1 MSSLNN
7 RRRASARN
15 GLAGRMHEF
24 MHRLPQNSTRSAHA
38 KPGQPLCGSPK
49 RLARLVAVFALAAGT
64 LVIGAGPASAHVEL
78 TSSDPATDTT
88 VTGPLDRISLGFLNP
103 ITPVEDQFAL
113 LDGDGKTL
121 RIMQILP
128 AGEATT
134 LEVVPHQ
141 PLAEGTYGLKWSARA
156 GDSHPMVGTVS
167 FTVAA
172 PAAAVVPTE
181 TESERAAAG
190 TVHPGTGTGM
200 DHAMSAGLQRAL
212 EPPDTTGTERLAG
225 VARFFAFGG
234 LLLAVGGILYL
245 AFVHRG
251 THAEGRRL
259 IFLVRRAALL
269 VFAGTLLELPLQAVI
284 LDGGSTDAIAAP
296 DVYGE
301 LLSGAFGGGVLL
313 RVLGAALVLVG
324 MRMRLD
330 AIAARDQD
338 RGAFHDTTHDDE
350 ATLEQEVVPGRGGV
364 ATRMRPTRP
373 VEHHRV
379 RVEASPV
386 AMAGAA
392 ALVASIAF
400 IGHAASTEPRW
411 LVVASALI
419 HVTAGSLWVAGVAML
434 AATLWRRHRR
444 GVELEAALL
453 ATRFSVAAVGA
464 AAAVAITGLALG
476 IAILGDLGSLF
487 STEFG
492 RVLIVKVAL
501 VGVLVGLGAYN
512 QKVLIPALERSRR
525 RSRTAAHRL
534 RRIVTAEVVTFLA
547 VIAATAA
554 LVGSSST

>member
-1 MSSLNN
+1 M
-7 RRRASARN
+7 R
-15 GLAGRMHEF
+15 EF
-24 MHRLPQNSTRSAHA
+24 MRRLPLHATRPAHA
-38 KPGQPLCGSPK
+38 SPAPTLGRSPRWPV
-49 RLARLVAVFALAAGT
+49 RLLAVFALAAGALT
-64 LVIGAGPASAHVEL
+64 LGAGPASAHVEL
-78 TSSDPATDTT
+78 TSSDPPTDTA
-88 VTGPLDRISLGFLNP
+88 VIGPLERITLDFLNP
-103 ITPVEDQFAL
+103 VTPVEDQFAL
-113 LDGDGKTL
+113 LDGDGKAI

-128 AGEATT
+128 AGESTT

-141 PLAEGTYGLKWSARA
+141 PLAAGAYGLKWSARA
-156 GDSHPMVGTVS
+156 GDSHPLVGTVS
-167 FTVAA
+167 FTVTA
-172 PAAAVVPTE
+172 AAAVTE
-181 TESERAAAG
+181 DATTESAAAD
-190 TVHPGTGTGM
+190 TAHPSGGTGAG
-200 DHAMSAGLQRAL
+200 HVMSANLQNAL
-212 EPPDTTGTERLAG
+212 EPPSTTGAERLAG
-225 VARFFAFGG
+225 IARFFAYAG

-296 DVYGE
+296 GVYGE
-301 LLSGAFGGGVLL
+301 LFGGAYGGGVLL

-330 AIAARDQD
+330 SIAAAERKKAGFREEDWD
-338 RGAFHDTTHDDE
+338 PD
-350 ATLEQEVVPGRGGV
+350 ATIEQEIVPAAGPV
-364 ATRMRPTRP
+364 ATRTRPTRS
-373 VEHHRV
+373 VESHRV

-386 AMAGAA
+386 ALAGAA

-400 IGHAASTEPRW
+400 IGHTASTEPRW
-411 LVVASALI
+411 LVVASAVV

-434 AATLWRRHRR
+434 AATLWRRHRQ

-464 AAAVAITGLALG
+464 VAAVAVTGLALG
-476 IAILGDLGSLF
+476 IAILGDFGSLF

-501 VGVLVGLGAYN
+501 VGVLVGLGGYN
-512 QKVLIPALERSRR
+512 QKVLIPALERSPR

-534 RRIVTAEVVTFLA
+534 RRVVTAEVITFLA

>member
-1 MSSLNN
+1 MLSWVYPH
-7 RRRASARN
+7 RA
-15 GLAGRMHEF
+15 
-24 MHRLPQNSTRSAHA
+24 
-38 KPGQPLCGSPK
+38 
-49 RLARLVAVFALAAGT
+49 LARLLAVLALAAGA
-64 LVIGAGPASAHVEL
+64 LAIGAGPAGAHVEL
-78 TSSDPATDTT
+78 TSSDPTTDTT
-88 VTGPLDRISLGFLNP
+88 VTGPLERISLGFLNP
-103 ITPVEDQFAL
+103 VTPVEDQFVL
-113 LDGDGKTL
+113 LDGDGKTI
-121 RIMQILP
+121 RIMEILP

-156 GDSHPMVGTVS
+156 GDSHPLVGTVS

-172 PAAAVVPTE
+172 AAAAVVPTE
-181 TESERAAAG
+181 ADGESAAAG
-190 TVHPGTGTGM
+190 TAHPAAANQM

-225 VARFFAFGG
+225 IARFIAYAG

-269 VFAGTLLELPLQAVI
+269 VFAGTMLELPLQAVI

-296 DVYGE
+296 GVYSE
-301 LLSGAFGGGVLL
+301 LFSGAFGGGVLL
-313 RVLGAALVLVG
+313 RVLGATLVLVG
-324 MRMRLD
+324 MRMRLATIEAQQRGGRGFSD
-330 AIAARDQD
+330 GDGDQD
-338 RGAFHDTTHDDE
+338 
-350 ATLEQEVVPGRGGV
+350 ATLEQPIVHGGGGV
-364 ATRMRPTRP
+364 ATRTRPTP
-373 VEHHRV
+373 PAASHRV
-379 RVEASPV
+379 RIEASPV

-400 IGHAASTEPRW
+400 IGHTASTEPRW
-411 LVVASALI
+411 LVVASAVV

-434 AATLWRRHRR
+434 AATLWRRHRQ

-464 AAAVAITGLALG
+464 VAVVAVTGLALG

-501 VGVLVGLGAYN
+501 VGILVGLGAYN
-512 QKVLIPALERSRR
+512 QRVLIPALERPGR
-525 RSRTAAHRL
+525 RSRSAAHRL
-534 RRIVTAEVVTFLA
+534 RRVVTAEVMTFLA

>member
-1 MSSLNN
+1 MADHDRSHTV
-7 RRRASARN
+7 RRFPRRW
-15 GLAGRMHEF
+15 R
-24 MHRLPQNSTRSAHA
+24 
-38 KPGQPLCGSPK
+38 
-49 RLARLVAVFALAAGT
+49 ARLLAVLVLATGAVA
-64 LVIGAGPASAHVEL
+64 IGATPASAHVEL
-78 TSSDPATDTT
+78 TGSNPENGATI
-88 VTGPLDRISLGFLNP
+88 TGPLEGIALEFLNP
-103 ITPVEDQFAL
+103 VTAVEDQFAL
-113 LDGDGKTL
+113 LDGDGETL
-121 RIMQILP
+121 RIMRILP
-128 AGEATT
+128 AGETRT
-134 LEVVPHQ
+134 LEVVPHA

-156 GDSHPMVGTVS
+156 GDAHPMVGTIS
-167 FTVAA
+167 FTVKA
-172 PAAAVVPTE
+172 PAPVAGDTAGETE
-181 TESERAAAG
+181 TADE
-190 TVHPGTGTGM
+190 TVHPGGGSGAGHTT
-200 DHAMSAGLQRAL
+200 SAGLQHAL

-225 VARFFAFGG
+225 IARFFAFGG

-245 AFVHRG
+245 AFVHIG
-251 THAEGRRL
+251 SHAEGRRL

-301 LLSGAFGGGVLL
+301 LLGGGFGTGVLL

-330 AIAARDQD
+330 AIGAAEQDQRAFRPVERD
-338 RGAFHDTTHDDE
+338 AE
-350 ATLEQEVVPGRGGV
+350 MTLEQEVVSSRGGV
-364 ATRMRPTRP
+364 ATRTRPTPR
-373 VEHHRV
+373 VAHHRV

-386 AMAGAA
+386 ALAGAA
-392 ALVASIAF
+392 ALVASFAF
-400 IGHAASTEPRW
+400 IGHTASTEPRW
-411 LVVASALI
+411 LVVASALV

-464 AAAVAITGLALG
+464 VAAVAVTGLALG
-476 IAILGDLGSLF
+476 IAILGDVGALF

-534 RRIVTAEVVTFLA
+534 RRIVTAEVITFLA

-554 LVGSSST
+554 LVASNST

>member
-1 MSSLNN
+1 ML
-7 RRRASARN
+7 
-15 GLAGRMHEF
+15 GR
-24 MHRLPQNSTRSAHA
+24 
-38 KPGQPLCGSPK
+38 SPK
-49 RLARLVAVFALAAGT
+49 WLVRLFAVFALAAGT
-64 LVIGAGPASAHVEL
+64 LAIGAGTASAHVEL

-88 VTGPLDRISLGFLNP
+88 VTGPLERISLGFLNP
-103 ITPVEDQFAL
+103 VTPVEDQFAL

-128 AGEATT
+128 AGEATN

-156 GDSHPMVGTVS
+156 GDSHPLVGTVS
-167 FTVAA
+167 FTVA
-172 PAAAVVPTE
+172 PAAAVPTN
-181 TESERAAAG
+181 TEGESAAPG
-190 TVHPGTGTGM
+190 TVHPGTGTGT
-200 DHAMSAGLQRAL
+200 DHAVSAGLQRAL
-212 EPPDTTGTERLAG
+212 EPPDATATERLAG
-225 VARFFAFGG
+225 VARFFAYGG

-284 LDGGSTDAIAAP
+284 LAGGSTDAIAAP
-296 DVYGE
+296 GVYGE
-301 LLSGAFGGGVLL
+301 LFSGAFGGGVLL
-313 RVLGAALVLVG
+313 RLLGATLVLAG
-324 MRMRLD
+324 MRMCLD
-330 AIAARDQD
+330 TIAAGQREGRGFRDVD
-338 RGAFHDTTHDDE
+338 RDE
-350 ATLEQEVVPGRGGV
+350 DATLEQEIVHSGGGV
-364 ATRMRPTRP
+364 ATRTRP
-373 VEHHRV
+373 ARPVASHRV
-379 RVEASPV
+379 RIESSPV

-400 IGHAASTEPRW
+400 IGHTASTEPRW
-411 LVVASALI
+411 LVVASAVV

-464 AAAVAITGLALG
+464 VAVVAVTGLALG

-501 VGVLVGLGAYN
+501 VGILIGLGAYN
-512 QKVLIPALERSRR
+512 QRVLIPALERPGR
-525 RSRTAAHRL
+525 RSRSAAHRL
-534 RRIVTAEVVTFLA
+534 RRVVTTEVITFLA

>member
-1 MSSLNN
+1 MS
-7 RRRASARN
+7 RRWAVRV
-15 GLAGRMHEF
+15 LAV
-24 MHRLPQNSTRSAHA
+24 
-38 KPGQPLCGSPK
+38 C
-49 RLARLVAVFALAAGT
+49 ALAAGA
-64 LVIGAGPASAHVEL
+64 LAVAAGPASAHVEL
-78 TSSDPATDTT
+78 TSSDPATGTT
-88 VTGPLDRISLGFLNP
+88 VTGPLHQIALEFLNP
-103 ITPVEDQFAL
+103 VTPVEDQFAL

-121 RIMQILP
+121 QIMRITP
-128 AGEATT
+128 AGETKT
-134 LEVVPHQ
+134 LEVAPHA

-156 GDSHPMVGTVS
+156 GDSHPLVGTVS

-172 PAAAVVPTE
+172 AVAVADDTAGGTTPAD
-181 TESERAAAG
+181 
-190 TVHPGTGTGM
+190 TVHPSGGTGG
-200 DHAMSAGLQRAL
+200 DHAMSASLQRAL
-212 EPPDTTGTERLAG
+212 EPPSTTGTERLAG
-225 VARFFAFGG
+225 IARFFAYGG

-245 AFVHRG
+245 GFVHRG
-251 THAEGRRL
+251 THTEGRRL

-296 DVYGE
+296 GVYGE
-301 LLSGAFGGGVLL
+301 LFSGAYGGGVLL

-330 AIAARDQD
+330 SIAAAERNDVGFREEPWD
-338 RGAFHDTTHDDE
+338 AD
-350 ATLEQEVVPGRGGV
+350 ATLEQEIVPARGSV
-364 ATRMRPTRP
+364 ATRTRPTRTA
-373 VEHHRV
+373 ESHRV

-386 AMAGAA
+386 ALAGAA

-400 IGHAASTEPRW
+400 IGHTASTEPRW
-411 LVVASALI
+411 LVVASAVV

-464 AAAVAITGLALG
+464 VAAVAITGLALG
-476 IAILGDLGSLF
+476 IAILGDFGSLF

-512 QKVLIPALERSRR
+512 QRVLIPALEKSRR

-534 RRIVTAEVVTFLA
+534 RRVVTAEVITFLA